1 MSAQLLYPLAQ
12 TSKPA
17 PRFGQH
23 LTHHCHN
30 VITYVSCAERKKKE
44 KKPKG
49 DDSSSERTG
58 SVMLHR
64 SSTTFSSQILPQVP
78 VVEAEN
84 SEADQNKRR
93 WIAHMILGVDGVT
106 DPPGIKL
113 RPIETIHGIMYLDP
127 GAITNALSYVFGPL
141 VETLWVGQDSSLF
154 SAGYYHSGLLGTFN
168 LLICE
173 IIFIIIRISHFA
185 CL

>member
-1 MSAQLLYPLAQ
+1 M
-12 TSKPA
+12 
-17 PRFGQH
+17 
-23 LTHHCHN
+23 LTR
-30 VITYVSCAERKKKE
+30 A
-44 KKPKG
+44 
-49 DDSSSERTG
+49 
-58 SVMLHR
+58 
-64 SSTTFSSQILPQVP
+64 STAYSSQMLQLP

-141 VETLWVGQDSSLF
+141 VETLWVGVSLF
-154 SAGYYHSGLLGTFN
+154 FFFS
-168 LLICE
+168 
-173 IIFIIIRISHFA
+173 
-185 CL
+185 